1 MPSFLHTSPPP
12 SFPYTSH
19 IKSEIE
25 RASELG
31 TLPVEAEEMAT
42 FKVSRVQTSPIDGQ
56 KPGTSGLRK
65 KVTVFK
71 QPHYLHNFVQST
83 FDALSASKVKGA
95 TLVVSGDGRYFSKD
109 AIQIIIQMSAANGVR
124 RVWVGQNG
132 LLSTPAVS
140 CVIRERVGAD
150 GSKATGSFILTA
162 SHNPGGPHEDFGIK
176 YNMENGGPA
185 PEGVTDKIYA
195 NTKTIKEY
203 LIAEDIP
210 DVDISVLGV
219 TTFRGPNGQF
229 DVEVFDSATDYVKL
243 MKSIFDFDAI
253 RKLIASPKFS
263 FCYDALHGVAGAYA
277 KRIFVEELGADESY
291 LLNCTPKE
299 DFGGGHPDPNLTYA
313 KELVARMGLGKEK
326 PQNEPPEFGA
336 AADGD
341 ADRNMVL
348 GKRFFVTPSD
358 SVAII
363 AANAVQSI
371 PYFSSGLKGVAR
383 SMPTSAALDVVAQ
396 HLNLKFFEV
405 PTGWKFFGNLMDAG
419 LCSVCGEES
428 FGTGSD
434 HIREKDGIWA
444 VLAWLSILAFKNK
457 DNLSGGK
464 LVTVEDIV
472 TKHWAT
478 YGRHYYT
485 RYDYENVDAGAAK
498 ELMSYL
504 VKLQSSLPDVN
515 KIIKGI
521 RSDVSSVV
529 KADEFEYKDPV
540 DGSISK
546 HQGIRYLF
554 EDGSRLVF
562 RLSGTGS
569 EGATIRLYIEQY
581 MKDPSKTGRDSQE
594 ALAPLVDVALKLSK
608 MQAFTGRSAPT
619 VIT

>member
-1 MPSFLHTSPPP
+1 M
-12 SFPYTSH
+12 
-19 IKSEIE
+19 
-25 RASELG
+25 AS
-31 TLPVEAEEMAT
+31 
-42 FKVSRVQTSPIDGQ
+42 FKVNLVNTSPIEGQ

-65 KVTVFK
+65 KVKVFT
-71 QPHYLHNFVQST
+71 QPHYLQNFVQST
-83 FDALSASKVKGA
+83 FNALSAEKVKGS
-95 TLVVSGDGRYFSKD
+95 TLVVSGDGRYYSKD
-109 AIQIIIQMSAANGVR
+109 AIQIIIKMAAANGVG

-140 CVIRERVGAD
+140 AVVRERVGAD
-150 GSKATGSFILTA
+150 GSKANGAFILTA
-162 SHNPGGPHEDFGIK
+162 SHNPGGPNEDFGIK

-185 PEGVTDKIYA
+185 PEGITDKIFE

-203 LIAEDIP
+203 FIAEGLP
-210 DVDISVLGV
+210 DVDISAIGISN
-219 TTFRGPNGQF
+219 FSGPDGQF
-229 DVEVFDSATDYVKL
+229 DVDVFDSSSDYVKL
-243 MKSIFDFDAI
+243 MKSIFDFQSI
-253 RKLIASPKFS
+253 QKLIASPHFS

-277 KRIFVEELGADESY
+277 KRIFVEELGASESS
-291 LLNCTPKE
+291 LLNCVPKE

-313 KELVARMGLGKEK
+313 KELVARMGLGKN
-326 PQNEPPEFGA
+326 PDSNPPEFGA

-341 ADRNMVL
+341 ADRNMIL

-383 SMPTSAALDVVAQ
+383 SMPTSAALDVVAKS
-396 HLNLKFFEV
+396 LNLKFFEV

-444 VLAWLSILAFKNK
+444 VLAWLSILAHKNK
-457 DNLSGGK
+457 DNLNGGN

-472 TKHWAT
+472 KQHWAT

-498 ELMSYL
+498 ELMAHL
-504 VKLQSSLPDVN
+504 VKLQSSISDVN
-515 KIIKGI
+515 QIIKGI
-521 RSDVSSVV
+521 RSDVANVAS
-529 KADEFEYKDPV
+529 ADEFEYKDPV

-546 HQGIRYLF
+546 NQGIRYLF
-554 EDGSRLVF
+554 DDGSRLVF

-581 MKDPSKTGRDSQE
+581 EKDSSKTGRDSQE
-594 ALAPLVDVALKLSK
+594 ALAPLVEIALKLSR
-608 MQAFTGRSAPT
+608 MQEFTGRSTPT

>member
-1 MPSFLHTSPPP
+1 M
-12 SFPYTSH
+12 
-19 IKSEIE
+19 
-25 RASELG
+25 
-31 TLPVEAEEMAT
+31 VV
-42 FKVSRVQTSPIDGQ
+42 FKVSRVETQPIDGQ

-65 KVTVFK
+65 KVKVFI
-71 QPHYLHNFVQST
+71 QPHYLQNFVQST
-83 FDALSASKVKGA
+83 FNALTAEKVRGA
-95 TLVVSGDGRYFSKD
+95 TLVVSGDGRYYSKD
-109 AIQIIIQMSAANGVR
+109 AIQIIIKMAAANGVR

-140 CVIRERVGAD
+140 AVIRERVGVD
-150 GSKATGSFILTA
+150 GSKATGAFILTA
-162 SHNPGGPHEDFGIK
+162 SHNPGGPQEDFGIK

-185 PEGVTDKIYA
+185 PEGITDKIYE

-203 LIAEDIP
+203 LTADLP
-210 DVDISVLGV
+210 DVDITTIGV
-219 TTFRGPNGQF
+219 TNFGGPEGQF
-229 DVEVFDSATDYVKL
+229 DVEVFDSASDYVKL
-243 MKSIFDFDAI
+243 MKSIFDFESI
-253 RKLIASPKFS
+253 RKLLSSPKFT

-277 KRIFVEELGADESY
+277 KRIFVEELGAQESS
-291 LLNCTPKE
+291 LLNCVPKE

-313 KELVARMGLGKEK
+313 KELVARMGLSKSSS
-326 PQNEPPEFGA
+326 QVEPPEFGA

-363 AANAVQSI
+363 AANAVEAI

-383 SMPTSAALDVVAQ
+383 SMPTSAALDVVAK
-396 HLNLKFFEV
+396 HLKLKFFEV

-444 VLAWLSILAFKNK
+444 VLAWLSILAYKNK
-457 DNLSGGK
+457 ENLNGGK

-472 TKHWAT
+472 RNHWAT

-485 RYDYENVDAGAAK
+485 RYDYENVDASSAK
-498 ELMSYL
+498 ELMAHL
-504 VKLQSSLPDVN
+504 VKLQSSLGEVN
-515 KIIKGI
+515 EIVKGI
-521 RSDVSSVV
+521 RSDVSKVV
-529 KADEFEYKDPV
+529 NADEFEYKDPV

-581 MKDPSKTGRDSQE
+581 EKDSSKTGRDSQE
-594 ALAPLVDVALKLSK
+594 ALAPLVEVALKLSK
-608 MQAFTGRSAPT
+608 MQEFTGRSAPT